1 MTLDHANRI
10 LDRIREGYPMSLAI
24 TTQALQR
31 TGDIPDFPDKPLR
44 TNGDEPKDD
53 RTGETQNS
61 RLKAAMH
68 KACSSAS
75 TQEDLLRAKTFE
87 DIKQHIADLQQ

>member
-10 LDRIREGYPMSLAI
+10 LDRIREGYPMPLAI
-24 TTQALQR
+24 ATQALQR

-44 TNGDEPKDD
+44 SNGDEPKDD

-61 RLKAAMH
+61 RTEEGFSYSRYLDSEQTKGV
-68 KACSSAS
+68 K
-75 TQEDLLRAKTFE
+75 E
-87 DIKQHIADLQQ
+87 

>member
-1 MTLDHANRI
+1 MTKNDANRI
-10 LDRIREGYPMSLAI
+10 LDRIREGYPMPLAI

-44 TNGDEPKDD
+44 TNGNEPQDD

-61 RLKAAMH
+61 RTEEGFSYSRYLD
-68 KACSSAS
+68 S
-75 TQEDLLRAKTFE
+75 QQNQG
-87 DIKQHIADLQQ
+87 IKE

>member
-1 MTLDHANRI
+1 M
-10 LDRIREGYPMSLAI
+10 PLAI
-24 TTQALQR
+24 ATQALQR

-61 RLKAAMH
+61 RTEEGFSYSRYLD
-68 KACSSAS
+68 S
-75 TQEDLLRAKTFE
+75 QQNQG
-87 DIKQHIADLQQ
+87 IKE